1 MGVPVRWRGRRGIR
15 VAVIVAGIVLLLL
28 VIAQF
33 ALPAIAVKLVRDRAG
48 KYGEIK
54 SASVSAFPAIELLW
68 GKADSATMRA
78 GHISVTQAQLMELTK
93 QLWQARGVE
102 KADVSADT
110 ATVHLNGLAHGLTA
124 TGLHAVKQG
133 PRIQGSATVTQ
144 QALDEAMPGGFRV
157 QPIASEDG
165 QVEVKASGGLFGVNA
180 SIGAVIKP
188 QEGRLVA
195 EPQGIPFAALGS
207 VTLISDQHVYVESVA
222 LRLAQSRPAIY
233 KLSFAASL
241 R

>member
-1 MGVPVRWRGRRGIR
+1 M
-15 VAVIVAGIVLLLL
+15 AVILAGVVVLLLVL
-28 VIAQF
+28 AQF
-33 ALPAIAVKLVRDRAG
+33 LLPVIAVKLVRDRAG
-48 KYGEIK
+48 KYGDIK
-54 SASVSAFPAIELLW
+54 SASVSAFPAVELLW
-68 GKADSATMRA
+68 GKAESATMAA
-78 GHISVTQAQLMELTK
+78 GHISVTQAQLTELTK

-102 KADVSADT
+102 KANVSAEE

-124 TGLHAVKQG
+124 FHLRATKQG
-133 PRIQGSATVTQ
+133 SRIGGSATITQ
-144 QALDEAMPGGFRV
+144 QALDEAMPNGFHV
-157 QPIASEDG
+157 QPIASEGG

-207 VTLISDQHVYVESVA
+207 ITLISDKHIDVESVG
-222 LRLAQSRPAIY
+222 LELVGDQPATY
-233 KLSFAASL
+233 KLSFGASL